1 MSIEDLLYPALLAAA
16 AGAAAWLKLRADR
29 PCDGEIRRD
38 FPKSRK
44 LFRR

>member
-1 MSIEDLLYPALLAAA
+1 MSLEDLFYPALLAVAC
-16 AGAAAWLKLRADR
+16 AAAWLKLRSDR
-29 PCDGEIRRD
+29 PGNGEIRRD